1 MPKTLLFLEKLL
13 TIKVWRSGINDVW
26 LRAGQQQIQV
36 ILGAE
41 SLSFTGRALPLK
53 ERIPEVSVQQN
64 LIIINSSL
72 KDEAEIFQSHLILA
86 VLWEGKML
94 KFTFFQPLALSQ
106 PSCHRETS
114 ELVVHLLQEAEE
126 KRGFFTLNFMPCV
139 KKCRNAVSPN
149 NPFLTTFVWAN
160 ISCLGNFV
168 GKVEQWQEKEQKSSK
183 SVWIFFFFYHAE
195 EVLWAEGSAGWSW
208 MPSGVLPASAPWYL
222 WGEDVCR
229 RYLA

>member
-1 MPKTLLFLEKLL
+1 MMKEMPKTLLFLEKLL

-86 VLWEGKML
+86 VL
-94 KFTFFQPLALSQ
+94 
-106 PSCHRETS
+106 
-114 ELVVHLLQEAEE
+114 
-126 KRGFFTLNFMPCV
+126 
-139 KKCRNAVSPN
+139 
-149 NPFLTTFVWAN
+149 
-160 ISCLGNFV
+160 
-168 GKVEQWQEKEQKSSK
+168 
-183 SVWIFFFFYHAE
+183 
-195 EVLWAEGSAGWSW
+195 
-208 MPSGVLPASAPWYL
+208 
-222 WGEDVCR
+222 
-229 RYLA
+229 